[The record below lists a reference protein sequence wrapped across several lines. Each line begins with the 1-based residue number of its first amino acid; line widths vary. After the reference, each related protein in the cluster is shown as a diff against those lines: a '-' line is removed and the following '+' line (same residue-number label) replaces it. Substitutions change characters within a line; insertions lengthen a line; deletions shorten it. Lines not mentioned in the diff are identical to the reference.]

1 MAAIEYLD
9 PSIANEGFHAEKY
22 NPGAWADAVPDGED
36 WQPDIEEPH
45 IYDYKAFKKHKHYGK
60 YFRPYRYVPFPAWM
74 HHATLESKLCQNKE
88 EVAALGPGWSR
99 EPQQHKIVMV
109 GKALPIK
116 TDTQRLAE
124 TIALGMERQPQ
135 LTGTGPIDATAIA
148 AIVAAVLAA
157 TQSQRAAPMAPV
169 VETATVVEDEP
180 ETEPQAAAA
189 APSIERMAMLEL
201 AEKEGIKID
210 KRWSDERIKTALG
223 L

>member
-9 PSIANEGFHAEKY
+9 PAIANEGFHAERF
-22 NPGAWADAVPDGED
+22 NPGAWADAVPDGEE

-45 IYDYKAFKKHKHYGK
+45 VNDYKAFKKHKHYGK

-74 HHATLESKLCQNKE
+74 HHKTLESKLCQTKE

-99 EPQQHKIVMV
+99 EPQRHQIVMV

-124 TIALGMERQPQ
+124 AITLGLADKQPAAAG
-135 LTGTGPIDATAIA
+135 LGAIDPTVIA
-148 AIVAAVLAA
+148 AIVAAVMAA
-157 TQSQRAAPMAPV
+157 TQKTADPVVIAAPQPEA
-169 VETATVVEDEP
+169 EP
-180 ETEPQAAAA
+180 DPEPTAA
-189 APSIERMAMLEL
+189 APSIERLAMIEL

-210 KRWSDERIKTALG
+210 KRWGDAKLKEALG